1 MMYINEYLK
10 KSYTYKLFYYINAIK
25 KKLIICQIM
34 NTTFSPINFEIN

>member
-10 KSYTYKLFYYINAIK
+10 KSYAYKLFYYINAIK
-25 KKLIICQIM
+25 NKIICQIM